1 VDPDLRRNLIEALE
15 NRHWTHLDAERAA
28 AGVASFYQAAE
39 GEWMV
44 WPTGN
49 AVKPDLYRVARRA
62 DEASVYDSPQKG
74 RAGDV
79 ANAMNEL
86 ERHGSNA
93 TGIR

>member
-1 VDPDLRRNLIEALE
+1 VNHDLRRRLIGALE

-28 AGVASFYQAAE
+28 SGIASFYQAAE
-39 GEWMV
+39 GEWKV

-49 AVKPDLYRVARRA
+49 LVRPDLYRVARRA
-62 DEASVYDSPQKG
+62 DEASVYDSPQAG

-86 ERHGSNA
+86 ERHGPDA
-93 TGIR
+93 TGTP